1 MINLTDSE
9 ENCMEP
15 RVDKGKGRAL
25 GNPEASPVHVLKRKR
40 SLGQDDVPG
49 PSKKRILIPKA
60 EGGEEDEECG
70 DGVEEV
76 DEDEDE
82 DNDKDNDEEGDE
94 EEEEEDEEE
103 DEGDGQWEEDE
114 GDEGDEEDGSYT
126 ETSSSARKHVKWK
139 KDVKYKRK
147 CLECEVCQR
156 TFTTKKNLERHTPTH
171 LNDKVLL
178 VCAGGQGKWSSHHFW
193 QCEGC

>member
-1 MINLTDSE
+1 M
-9 ENCMEP
+9 
-15 RVDKGKGRAL
+15 RAARL
-25 GNPEASPVHVLKRKR
+25 R
-40 SLGQDDVPG
+40 
-49 PSKKRILIPKA
+49 
-60 EGGEEDEECG
+60 GEELRRRRWGQRTAEADVVSGGSGGGG
-70 DGVEEV
+70 DVEGVWLGV
-76 DEDEDE
+76 VRDGLG
-82 DNDKDNDEEGDE
+82 DEEGSE

-103 DEGDGQWEEDE
+103 DEGDGQWEEDG